1 MDMGNAKKKKSHSI
15 SSEKLTKGEDVTAII
30 NCTYGYT
37 APIGQLNIETHFEEI
52 IALTGQ
58 NGSGKS
64 TVLQTIAGELHP
76 LTGEVLIATNS
87 TRRGD
92 QRYMSPSTPD
102 GSGLVNLVSGPEFL
116 PDLTLREHLYLI
128 MQANSIDESSAETL
142 LSPWKITELL
152 DYLPGKLSSG
162 QRQRAN
168 IALQLL
174 NDRIILALDEPER
187 HLDKDWIETLG
198 QELVKYS
205 KRSKSVILATHSP
218 YLTDIATRKIQLK

>member
-1 MDMGNAKKKKSHSI
+1 MEDSKNNTQRNIPRKKTTI
-15 SSEKLTKGEDVTAII
+15 REDVTAII

-37 APIGQLNIETHFEEI
+37 TPLGELNFEAHFGDI

-58 NGSGKS
+58 NGSGKP

-76 LTGEVLIATNS
+76 LAGEILVAANAG
-87 TRRGD
+87 RPGV
-92 QRYMSPSTPD
+92 QGYVSPSTPD

-128 MQANSIDESSAETL
+128 MQANSIDETSVETL

-174 NDRIILALDEPER
+174 NDRVILALDEPER

-198 QELVKYS
+198 QQLVKYS
-205 KRSKSVILATHSP
+205 KKSKTIILATHSP